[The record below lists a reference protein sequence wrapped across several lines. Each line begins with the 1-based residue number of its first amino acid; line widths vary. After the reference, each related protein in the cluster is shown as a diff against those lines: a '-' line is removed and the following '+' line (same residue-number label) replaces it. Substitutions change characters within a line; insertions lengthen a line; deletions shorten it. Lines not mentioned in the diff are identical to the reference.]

1 MQNKILKEMSSSVLR
16 DIVEFIKNAVFHSI
30 MIDETLGV
38 SNKKT
43 NFFLCLL
50 GRWKPFFIWRFFRT
64 AWNEENQCY
73 KDSKFY

>member
-43 NFFLCLL
+43 NFFSCLL
-50 GRWKPFFIWRFFRT
+50 GR
-64 AWNEENQCY
+64 
-73 KDSKFY
+73 